1 MKHKSYTEQ
10 ASEIEKLCKSISDKA
25 KRFSEKEHQSPY
37 FEDLLY
43 LIKELK
49 EIDNSMKSS

>member
-1 MKHKSYTEQ
+1 MKQKSYKEQ

-25 KRFSEKEHQSPY
+25 KKFSEREHESPY

-43 LIKELK
+43 LIEELRELDK
-49 EIDNSMKSS
+49 GLN

>member
-1 MKHKSYTEQ
+1 MKLKSYTEQ

-25 KRFSEKEHQSPY
+25 NKFSERDHKSPY

-49 EIDNSMKSS
+49 ELESSMNTN

>member
-1 MKHKSYTEQ
+1 MKIKSYTEQ

-25 KRFSEKEHQSPY
+25 KKFSEKEHPSPY

-43 LIKELK
+43 LIYELK
-49 EIDNSMKSS
+49 ELDSVLKSD

>member
-1 MKHKSYTEQ
+1 MKQKSYKEQ

-25 KRFSEKEHQSPY
+25 KKFSEREHESPY

-49 EIDNSMKSS
+49 ELDSSMNTN

>member
-1 MKHKSYTEQ
+1 MKHKNYTEQ